1 MPNAFW
7 SVLPKYS
14 FRRLLVV
21 WLVAFVGSAAFLA
34 AALTSLRSEALRTG
48 ERYAQSLVR
57 LASEQTSRSFQ
68 TVGQALALAEAD
80 LADLAEGGRLNE
92 ASARPALAAQLRYLP
107 YVRALWFM
115 DADGVIRYDSD
126 VGNIGVSL
134 RDRDYFQAHLHDR
147 HALYVGKPYVGEPV
161 RSRSLGTWLVS
172 VSHAS
177 RRPDGSIRGI
187 FAAAIEPP
195 YFDRLWQSIELGA
208 NGTVGLFSRN
218 GMLMLRSPWVDEAVG
233 RSFAD
238 LWPFSTGLASPHA
251 SAVIKSPVDGRTR
264 LLSYRTLDEFPGLVI
279 IVGVDYQSILHAWER
294 FAVVSG
300 AIWAT
305 AIALLTLLLA
315 LWARDSRRRLEEQ
328 QRWARARR
336 LEAIGTLAGGVAHD
350 FNNVIGAVL
359 GNVTIARQQ
368 VASDSPA
375 HEALQSIEVSGRRA
389 RSLVQQILA
398 FSKGE
403 PEAKTQMELRPLIEE
418 TVGLLRATL
427 PTRIRLSTHLSAQPL
442 VVHADPG
449 QIQQVVM
456 NLCTNAWQALGD
468 AAGSVEV
475 GLDVSSPAAREA
487 AFGAPQFAG
496 LHAHIWVQDTGR
508 GMSPETLERIFE
520 PFFTTKPK
528 GLGTGLGL
536 AVVHGLVTAHGGT
549 VLVRS
554 TVGVGS
560 TFHVFLPL
568 TDVATAPTPLPAD
581 EPAVDGQ
588 GLRVLCVD
596 DDDVILTMLDG
607 ILSAQHFDVIVVRSP
622 EEALAR
628 LPDLA
633 SGPAVLVTDFD
644 MPSVSGVELAR
655 RVREIALGL
664 PVVLMSGY
672 INDEIEAAARGAG
685 IVEIVQKERAYA
697 DLPAAIV
704 RAQRAVRPCVDS

>member
-1 MPNAFW
+1 
-7 SVLPKYS
+7 
-14 FRRLLVV
+14 
-21 WLVAFVGSAAFLA
+21 
-34 AALTSLRSEALRTG
+34 
-48 ERYAQSLVR
+48 
-57 LASEQTSRSFQ
+57 
-68 TVGQALALAEAD
+68 
-80 LADLAEGGRLNE
+80 
-92 ASARPALAAQLRYLP
+92 
-107 YVRALWFM
+107 
-115 DADGVIRYDSD
+115 
-126 VGNIGVSL
+126 
-134 RDRDYFQAHLHDR
+134 
-147 HALYVGKPYVGEPV
+147 
-161 RSRSLGTWLVS
+161 
-172 VSHAS
+172 
-177 RRPDGSIRGI
+177 
-187 FAAAIEPP
+187 
-195 YFDRLWQSIELGA
+195 
-208 NGTVGLFSRN
+208 
-218 GMLMLRSPWVDEAVG
+218 
-233 RSFAD
+233 
-238 LWPFSTGLASPHA
+238 
-251 SAVIKSPVDGRTR
+251 
-264 LLSYRTLDEFPGLVI
+264 
-279 IVGVDYQSILHAWER
+279 
-294 FAVVSG
+294 
-300 AIWAT
+300 
-305 AIALLTLLLA
+305 
-315 LWARDSRRRLEEQ
+315 
-328 QRWARARR
+328 
-336 LEAIGTLAGGVAHD
+336 
-350 FNNVIGAVL
+350 
-359 GNVTIARQQ
+359 
-368 VASDSPA
+368 
-375 HEALQSIEVSGRRA
+375 
-389 RSLVQQILA
+389 
-398 FSKGE
+398 
-403 PEAKTQMELRPLIEE
+403 MELRPLIEE

-704 RAQRAVRPCVDS
+704 RAQRAVRPRVDS